1 MDRAAGAGEPM
12 TLPGPAAPPK
22 VLWEDLLHAALQED
36 LGFRDLTSE
45 ALVDDR
51 METSASLISR
61 QPGRVAGLEIA
72 LEAVRAFDD
81 RTVAET
87 LAGDGEDVDG
97 GAVLAHVTARARA
110 LLAAERVGL
119 NFLGRLSGIATATRN
134 VVRSIEGSGARVV
147 ETRKTT
153 PGLRLLEKY
162 AVRVG
167 GGCNHRYRLDDA
179 ILIKDNHIAICG
191 GVREAIRRGREAAG
205 HMVRVEVEVDGLD
218 QLEIALEEGADVI
231 LLDNFDVPALE
242 EAVRRTAGRAIL
254 EASGG
259 ITPDRAPAVA
269 ATGVDVLSIGWL
281 TQSAPALDVAM
292 DFQ

>member
-1 MDRAAGAGEPM
+1 MGRGDAM
-12 TLPGPAAPPK
+12 TGVALVAPPK
-22 VLWEDLLHAALQED
+22 VLWLGLLHSALQED

-45 ALVDDR
+45 ALIGDGI
-51 METSASLISR
+51 ETAANFIGR
-61 QPGRVAGLEIA
+61 QSGRVAGLEVA
-72 LEAVRAFDD
+72 LEAVRVLDD
-81 RTVAET
+81 RAVTET
-87 LAGDGEDVDG
+87 IAGDGEDIDA
-97 GAVLAHVTARARA
+97 GAVLACVTADARA
-110 LLAAERVGL
+110 LLAAERVAL

-134 VVRSIEGSGARVV
+134 VVRSIEDSGARVV

-167 GGCNHRYRLDDA
+167 GGRNHRYRLDDA
-179 ILIKDNHIAICG
+179 ILIKDNHVAICG
-191 GVREAIRRGREAAG
+191 GLKEAIQRGRRAAG
-205 HMVRVEVEVDGLD
+205 HMVRIEVEVDDLG
-218 QLEIALEEGADVI
+218 QLEIALSEGVDVI

-242 EAVRRTAGRAIL
+242 EAVRLTAGRATL

-281 TQSAPALDVAM
+281 TQSAPALDVGV
-292 DFQ
+292 DFQRT

>member
-1 MDRAAGAGEPM
+1 MTGEA
-12 TLPGPAAPPK
+12 PAAPPK
-22 VLWEDLLHAALQED
+22 VLWRDLLHAALQED

-45 ALVDDR
+45 ALVGAGIE
-51 METSASLISR
+51 MTASFISQ

-72 LEAVRAFDD
+72 LEAVRALDGG
-81 RTVAET
+81 TVAET
-87 LAGDGEDVDG
+87 IAGDGEDVDA
-97 GAVLAHVTARARA
+97 GAVLARVTAEARA

-134 VVRSIEGSGARVV
+134 VVRSIEGSGARIV

-167 GGCNHRYRLDDA
+167 GGFNHRYRLDDA
-179 ILIKDNHIAICG
+179 ILIKDNHVAICG
-191 GVREAIRRGREAAG
+191 SLREAIRRSRKAAG
-205 HMVRVEVEVDGLD
+205 HTVRVEVEVDDLG
-218 QLEIALEEGADVI
+218 QLEIALSEGVGLI
-231 LLDNFDVPALE
+231 LLDNFDVPMLE
-242 EAVRRTAGRAIL
+242 EAVRRTAGRALL

-269 ATGVDVLSIGWL
+269 ATGVNVLSMGWL
-281 TQSAPALDVAM
+281 TQSAPALDVAVELRSA
-292 DFQ
+292 